1 MMTFLSNT
9 NWWITLALAMA
20 AATLP
25 SLLKSLRLLFIL
37 PILALWFAA
46 VISMAVKTG
55 ILAALTGGVISL
67 LWGILL
73 MLTSL
78 LFSGV
83 RQMAKKRYG

>member
-9 NWWITLALAMA
+9 TWWLTLALATA

-25 SLLKSLRLLFIL
+25 LLLKSLRMLFIL

-46 VISMAVKTG
+46 VISMGVKTG
-55 ILAALTGGVISL
+55 ILAAFIGGVISL
-67 LWGILL
+67 LWGFLL
-73 MLTSL
+73 MMTSL